1 MATENY
7 YFLSFV
13 ALVRTQEGNL
23 KNECQMA
30 LAKMYLG
37 TMPVQNSRKNA
48 FEVVT
53 YKLDLV

>member
-1 MATENY
+1 MVATENY

-37 TMPVQNSRKNA
+37 TMPA
-48 FEVVT
+48 
-53 YKLDLV
+53 